1 MHLPK
6 PMITEGFFEDLKKRE
21 QKRKELVGALDKV
34 FVEADSSTGIPEGF
48 LESEKK

>member
-6 PMITEGFFEDLKKRE
+6 PMITDGFLEDLKKRE
-21 QKRKELVGALDKV
+21 QKRKELVGAMDKL
-34 FVEADSSTGIPEGF
+34 EEQASLLMGIPEDF